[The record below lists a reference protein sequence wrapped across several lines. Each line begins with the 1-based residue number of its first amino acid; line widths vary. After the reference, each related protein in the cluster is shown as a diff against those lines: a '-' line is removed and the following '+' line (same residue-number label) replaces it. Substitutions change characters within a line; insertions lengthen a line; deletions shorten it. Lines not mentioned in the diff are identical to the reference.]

1 MSYKTLL
8 LLLAAALIALASAFL
23 MQHSR
28 RPLIGVSASENAM
41 LPGLQDALNEIDQ
54 IRLIGANDQ
63 ALVSLQRGERNWV
76 VLQRGQYPAA
86 IGKVR
91 DFLLQLADA
100 RLIEEK
106 TASPERYSTLGVSD
120 IADPRATGV
129 LVELSGGPSTAAVIL
144 GNFNPQGGGTFVR
157 RVDDAQSWLAKGT
170 LVTERNPAE
179 WLDKD
184 IVDIAS
190 SQIIEVELTDVA
202 GKHLRVFKDEPGQE
216 NFQVADVPKGRQ
228 LSSDYAANGLA
239 SVLAELRLEDVV
251 ANSDMPV
258 PDDAIHARYRRLD
271 GLLVD
276 VRGWKSGERHYATL
290 VASID
295 PAVIVLADA
304 GAEAGATD
312 VSDDGNAAAGEA
324 AADVTE
330 DLGAS
335 HPLSEEV
342 ARLNARWSG
351 WSYVLPPFKF
361 ANIDKSMAD
370 LLLAKPAAGK

>member
-8 LLLAAALIALASAFL
+8 VLLAAALIALASAFL
-23 MQHSR
+23 IQHSR
-28 RPLIGVSASENAM
+28 RPLTGLSAGENAM
-41 LPGLQDALNEIDQ
+41 LPGLQDALNQIDH
-54 IRLIGANDQ
+54 ISLIGANDQ
-63 ALVSLQRGERNWV
+63 ALVTLQRGAHNWT

-100 RLIEEK
+100 RLVEEK
-106 TASPERYSTLGVSD
+106 TASPERYSALGVND
-120 IADPRATGV
+120 IADPRAAGV
-129 LVELSGGPSTAAVIL
+129 LVELTGAPTAAAVIL
-144 GNFNPQGGGTFVR
+144 GNYNPQSGGTFVR

-170 LVTERNPAE
+170 LAPERNPAE

-190 SQIIEVELTDVA
+190 SQIIEVELTNAA

-228 LSSDYAANGLA
+228 LSSEYAANGLA

-251 ANSDMPV
+251 ASTDMPV

-276 VRGWKSGERHYATL
+276 VRGWKAAERHYATL

-295 PAVIVLADA
+295 PAVIALTDA
-304 GAEAGATD
+304 GAEAAATEDSTDSTDSASD
-312 VSDDGNAAAGEA
+312 VAG
-324 AADVTE
+324 DVTE
-330 DLGAS
+330 DVGAS

-342 ARLNARWSG
+342 ARLNARWGG
-351 WSYVLPPFKF
+351 WSYVLPAYKF
-361 ANIDKSMAD
+361 ANMDKSMAD
-370 LLLAKPAAGK
+370 LLLATPAGGK